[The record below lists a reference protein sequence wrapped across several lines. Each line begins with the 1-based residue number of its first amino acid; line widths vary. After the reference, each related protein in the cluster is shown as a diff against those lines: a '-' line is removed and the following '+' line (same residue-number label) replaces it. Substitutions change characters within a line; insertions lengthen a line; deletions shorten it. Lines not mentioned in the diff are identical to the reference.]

1 VTQPPWLDEQERH
14 SWLSFLVMHA
24 KLTTELHRQLRT
36 DSGLSLADFDV
47 LAQLTEAPEGRVRA
61 LELGRSLQWE
71 KSRLSH
77 HLKRMQQ
84 RGLIRREDCLEDSR
98 GAVVVATDLG
108 RRTIEQAAP
117 GHVKTVRDLVFDQLT
132 KREVETLGRIADKVL
147 ARLQQTKPPRR
158 TPT

>member
-1 VTQPPWLDEQERH
+1 MAEPRWLDEGERH

-77 HLKRMQQ
+77 HLTRMQQ

-132 KREVETLGRIADKVL
+132 KREVETLGRVADKVL
-147 ARLQQTKPPRR
+147 ARLQPTKPPRR
-158 TPT
+158 RPN

>member
-1 VTQPPWLDEQERH
+1 MAEPRWLDEQERH

-24 KLTTELHRQLRT
+24 KLTAELHRQLRA
-36 DSGLSLADFDV
+36 DHGLSLADFDV
-47 LAQLTEAPEGRVRA
+47 LAQLTEAPEGTVRA

-77 HLKRMQQ
+77 HLKRMEQ

-98 GAVVVATDLG
+98 GAMVVATDLG
-108 RRTIEQAAP
+108 RQTIEQAAP
-117 GHVKTVRDLVFDQLT
+117 GHVETVRDLVFDQLT

-147 ARLQQTKPPRR
+147 ARLPQTKPSRR
-158 TPT
+158 RSS